1 MFGLSMIELILY
13 LALVV
18 AAVFL
23 VVILIISAV
32 FAKRHRDLDA
42 DPLAGYNV
50 EVPAD
55 WQVRAA
61 EAQTAQAPVQYAAAQ
76 AALALGIFPEDEL
89 FFVHLVTQ
97 PGVQVVELF
106 FKLQVALFNL
116 APPRV
121 ELCQQLA
128 AGPMLGAVG
137 LE

>member
-1 MFGLSMIELILY
+1 MPDGAQLVFAFGLQRQHLRAGLLGQRRVPQSNRI
-13 LALVV
+13 AARHLV
-18 AAVFL
+18 L
-23 VVILIISAV
+23 L
-32 FAKRHRDLDA
+32 
-42 DPLAGYNV
+42 PQLAGQLV
-50 EVPAD
+50 L
-55 WQVRAA
+55 RF
-61 EAQTAQAPVQYAAAQ
+61 AQAAQ
-76 AALALGIFPEDEL
+76 AALALGVFPEDEL